1 VLQTSWLRVLH
12 DTDLARHAEPRV
24 TAASVANLALLTY
37 LRYPATMWAVGAGQI
52 VNRIR
57 WLLGHGR
64 HRGVLAG
71 LARIPATVRMHRRHR
86 STVGASAVRSYLRLR
101 RHPVAVPL
109 GDA

>member
-1 VLQTSWLRVLH
+1 VFH
-12 DTDLARHAEPRV
+12 DTDLARHADPRV
-24 TAASVANLALLTY
+24 TAASIANLALLTY
-37 LRYPATMWAVGAGQI
+37 LRYPIAMWAVGVGQM

-64 HRGVLAG
+64 HRGVMSG
-71 LARIPATVRMHRRHR
+71 LARIPSTLRTHRGHRQTVP
-86 STVGASAVRSYLRLR
+86 ASAVRSYLRLR